1 MRKCFFYIFDEPGAK
16 DAILSLQKKGLI
28 EVPIGWTDAAERN
41 LSRKVIDNHELGKN
55 THAGHPIPVDGN
67 HYHILAEF
75 AEMFSLNSYRAKGLS
90 PQEIWHI
97 GQMCYDYFAGLLLE
111 HDIDTVVFS
120 SLPHNIGGILYRAAR
135 NLGIKTLI
143 CYQSIFSNRFF
154 FFWDRD
160 DFGYFESVEP
170 ISGNPGLQIS
180 EGHNV
185 DVFWTKTEPTQVK
198 HRSVWDMVILRY
210 IWELWK
216 RFAVDLLP
224 IHQPAK
230 RRKALARKH
239 KRPLAGYLQVYHEHR
254 EFAKMHRKLALDQAS
269 YAERYVYF
277 PLHMQPEATTS
288 ALGEPYFDQ
297 LLAIEQLAGI
307 LPREWKIYVK
317 EHPCQ
322 GEVYRDSHQHRS
334 THFYERLMRLPQVV
348 YLSANVSTYDL
359 MRHSQFV
366 STISGSAGWEAVK
379 GGKPVLTFGK
389 AWYATL
395 PGVFGFRP
403 GMSLK
408 EILAC
413 RINHAELEKKLNELL
428 TKTAVGVADKD
439 YNQSVEGYSHERNNA
454 CLEEFFR
461 KVLL

>member
-1 MRKCFFYIFDEPGAK
+1 M
-16 DAILSLQKKGLI
+16 SLQEEGLI
-28 EVPIGWTDAAERN
+28 EVPLWIGWEGGSECN
-41 LSRKVIDNHELGKN
+41 LSPGVSHYLELSRD
-55 THAGHPIPVDGN
+55 THAGHPVPVDKDYYHVLMEFTEMLYRN
-67 HYHILAEF
+67 H
-75 AEMFSLNSYRAKGLS
+75 YRAKGLS

-97 GQMCYDYFAGLLLE
+97 GHMSYDYFAGLLLE
-111 HDIDTVVFS
+111 HDIDAVVFDT
-120 SLPHNIGGILYRAAR
+120 LPHDTGAVLYRAAR

-143 CYQSIFSNRFF
+143 CHQSVLNDRFF

-160 DFGYFESVEP
+160 DFGYFENVKP
-170 ISGNPGLQIS
+170 ISKNPGLRIS
-180 EGHNV
+180 EGHSA
-185 DVFWTKTEPTQVK
+185 DLLWEKK
-198 HRSVWDMVILRY
+198 GLAKMKRRGIWDTVILPY
-210 IWELWK
+210 LWELWK

-239 KRPLAGYLQVYHEHR
+239 KRPLAGYLQVYHERR
-254 EFAKMHRKLALDQAS
+254 EFVKMYCKLAVNQVS
-269 YAERYVYF
+269 YTERYVYF
-277 PLHMQPEATTS
+277 PLHMQPEVSTS
-288 ALGEPYFDQ
+288 GLGKPYFDQ

-322 GEVYRDSHQHRS
+322 GKIWVHNHQHRS

-348 YLSANVSTYDL
+348 YLSAEVGNYDL

-366 STISGSAGWEAVK
+366 STISGSSGWEAIK
-379 GGKPVLTFGK
+379 GGKPVLIFGR

-395 PGVFGFRP
+395 PGVFEFRQD
-403 GMSLK
+403 MSLK

-413 RINHAELEKKLNELL
+413 RINHAELEKKFNELL
-428 TKTAVGVADKD
+428 TKTAVGAVQEECGKAIED
-439 YNQSVEGYSHERNNA
+439 YSDEWNNA